1 MSINKSSVNRND
13 SDRFEAHAPVGN
25 VAKPKNW
32 QKTADAPRGKK
43 VKVRAVK
50 ARTASAKSV
59 EKAPEKKPE
68 PVKSVEKV
76 PEKKAEPV
84 KSVEKVPGEKSETIK
99 IEEEIVVKPL
109 VQKHEIVKSGSRLPA
124 KAAAA
129 VEPIVQKQKIAVDT
143 TAVKTIPEPVKK
155 PALEISLA
163 HTRKV
168 WVRSR
173 LTTSITWL
181 STRTERL

>member
-84 KSVEKVPGEKSETIK
+84 KSVEKSPRGEIRNNKNRGGNRCK
-99 IEEEIVVKPL
+99 AF
-109 VQKHEIVKSGSRLPA
+109 GA
-124 KAAAA
+124 KAR
-129 VEPIVQKQKIAVDT
+129 D
-143 TAVKTIPEPVKK
+143 
-155 PALEISLA
+155 S
-163 HTRKV
+163 
-168 WVRSR
+168 
-173 LTTSITWL
+173 
-181 STRTERL
+181 